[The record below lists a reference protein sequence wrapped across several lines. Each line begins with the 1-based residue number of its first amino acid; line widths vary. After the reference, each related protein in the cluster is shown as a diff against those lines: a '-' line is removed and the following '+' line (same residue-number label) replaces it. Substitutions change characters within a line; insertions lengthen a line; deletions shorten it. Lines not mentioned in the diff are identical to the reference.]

1 MNVLNATPIE
11 LCLDDIDLEASPR
24 VRVEDSEEMVIALR
38 EGYEG
43 RGQPPFPIV
52 YRCGDKLL
60 LADGRHRI
68 KGAKAAGLT
77 KLYCNVR
84 QGTPDDCLKEALG
97 CNSKH
102 GLRRTNADKRLCVE
116 IALRK
121 WPVMS
126 DHQIADMTRVSA
138 PFVGSVRVALV
149 GQKTI
154 PETTVRHAKDG
165 RTMPVRPTRNVSSA
179 IPKSPANST
188 ISNPMAARKDPEGA
202 INFPPEPE
210 PVEMDRTEM
219 AQHLQAAERCL
230 LRFAR
235 GDGDPEHLMAC
246 LTEIRSV
253 RGAIQMELPGMPL
266 ADKAGRRG
274 TLKDVL
280 AFCETKGLP
289 ASDGHWFFEKNEG
302 CGWKV
307 NGRAMANW
315 KMTVSAWE
323 RAGIFPS
330 QKAAALKAR
339 FDKTPQPDPEASK
352 KRLDAA
358 IKDAERYLKSH

>member
-1 MNVLNATPIE
+1 MTAPTFVTLE
-11 LCLDDIDLEASPR
+11 LSLDDLDLDASPR
-24 VRVEDSEEMVIALR
+24 VRLEDSADLVIELR
-38 EGYEG
+38 EAYE
-43 RGQPPFPIV
+43 RRATVPPPMVF
-52 YRCGDKLL
+52 RCAGKHL
-60 LADGRHRI
+60 LADGRHRV
-68 KGAKAAGLT
+68 KGAKAAGLA
-77 KLYCNVR
+77 KLYCHVKD
-84 QGTPDDCLKEALG
+84 GSLEDCWRHALSS
-97 CNSKH
+97 NATH

-116 IALRK
+116 IALTK
-121 WPVMS
+121 WASLS
-126 DHQIADMTRVSA
+126 DHQVADMVHVSA
-138 PFVGSVRVALV
+138 PFVG
-149 GQKTI
+149 
-154 PETTVRHAKDG
+154 TVRMALAGRRSIPAPTAVKGKDG
-165 RTMPVRPTRNVSSA
+165 KIYPRGNAFHLP
-179 IPKSPANST
+179 PKPPQNQP
-188 ISNPMAARKDPEGA
+188 ISNPMPARKDPEGA

-330 QKAAALKAR
+330 QKLATAARAGKPVDPAATLRNFQGVLRAAEKSLKEG
-339 FDKTPQPDPEASK
+339 K
-352 KRLDAA
+352 
-358 IKDAERYLKSH
+358 